1 MASRSAPA
9 ASESVPIDPEIAGQA
24 VRAYLREI
32 GAYSDQAGRR
42 FRVAVRDQSL
52 VVRVSTPLDLS
63 ITVGELPRPRSARR
77 DRLPWSSSARKTP
90 EVRGGA

>member
-1 MASRSAPA
+1 MRGDPLYTGGLGDR
-9 ASESVPIDPEIAGQA
+9 VPIDPEIAGQA

-32 GAYSDQAGRR
+32 GAYSDQPGLR

-63 ITVGELPRPRSARR
+63 ITVGGITETAVSATG
-77 DRLPWSSSARKTP
+77 SAA
-90 EVRGGA
+90 VVVIGA